1 MLASPA
7 RRRWVLA
14 AAVLGSSMAFLDG
27 STVNVALP
35 ALQASLGATVVD
47 VQWVVNAYTLFLASL
62 LLTGGALGDRLG
74 RRSVFMAGTVLFI
87 AASIACGLAG
97 SVGQLIGARAVQGIG
112 GALLVPGSLALV
124 NAAYPP
130 DQRGRAI
137 GLWAGFSAI
146 TSAAGPVLGGWL
158 IDVASWR
165 WIFFVNVPLA
175 LAVLAIA
182 ALRVPAAAGEA
193 QEGRLDVPGAVLATA
208 GLGGVIFALLES
220 SSRGFADPWVL
231 GAGGAGGVLLA
242 AFAAVE
248 RRVATPMLPPS
259 LFRSRTFVGVN
270 LMTLLIYAT
279 LSGLLFFIYATLSGL
294 LFFLPMALIQVRGYT
309 ATQAGA
315 STLPFVLLLFAA
327 SRWSGGL
334 RDRVG
339 ARRPLVVG
347 PLIVAAAF
355 VLFASTA
362 TAGGYWLGVFPA
374 VTILGVGM
382 ALVVA
387 PLTTTVMASVRD
399 ELAGTASG
407 ANNAVSRV
415 AGLVAIA
422 VFGVVMVAVFSADL
436 QARLVANGLPDELR
450 RAVLEARTDLAA
462 LTPPDGASEAHAA
475 TVSAAVDAAFLAG
488 FRWVAASMA
497 ALAVTASVVA
507 AVTVSVDEGRAGP
520 TGRAAGRR
528 SS

>member
-1 MLASPA
+1 MAVSPA
-7 RRRWVLA
+7 HRRWVLA

-74 RRSVFMAGTVLFI
+74 RRAVFMGGTVLFI
-87 AASIACGLAG
+87 VASIACGLAA
-97 SVGQLIGARAVQGIG
+97 SVGQLIGARALQGIG

-130 DQRGRAI
+130 DERGRAI

-182 ALRVPAAAGEA
+182 ALRVPAAAGEMR
-193 QEGRLDVPGAVLATA
+193 EGRLDVPGAILVTG
-208 GLGGVIFALLES
+208 GLGGVIYALLES
-220 SSRGFADPWVL
+220 SSRGFGDPWVL
-231 GAGGAGGVLLA
+231 AAGAAGVILLV
-242 AFAAVE
+242 AFAAAE

-270 LMTLLIYAT
+270 LMTLL
-279 LSGLLFFIYATLSGL
+279 IYATLSGL

-339 ARRPLVVG
+339 ARRPLVAG

-355 VLFASTA
+355 VLFAFTG

-374 VTILGVGM
+374 VTVLGVGM

-415 AGLVAIA
+415 AGLLAVA

-436 QARLVANGLPDELR
+436 QARLVATGLPEGLR
-450 RAVLEARTDLAA
+450 GAAMEARTDLAA
-462 LTPPDGASEAHAA
+462 LAPPAGASEAQAA
-475 TVSAAVDAAFLAG
+475 AVSAAVDAAFVAG

-497 ALAVTASVVA
+497 ALAVIASVVA
-507 AVTVSVDEGRAGP
+507 AATVSVDEGGP
-520 TGRAAGRR
+520 RPAGRAAGGR
-528 SS
+528 SW

>member
-279 LSGLLFFIYATLSGL
+279 LSGLLFF
-294 LFFLPMALIQVRGYT
+294 LPMALIQVRGYT

-355 VLFASTA
+355 VLFASTV

-374 VTILGVGM
+374 VTVLGVGM

-415 AGLVAIA
+415 AGLVAVA

>member
-1 MLASPA
+1 
-7 RRRWVLA
+7 
-14 AAVLGSSMAFLDG
+14 
-27 STVNVALP
+27 
-35 ALQASLGATVVD
+35 
-47 VQWVVNAYTLFLASL
+47 
-62 LLTGGALGDRLG
+62 
-74 RRSVFMAGTVLFI
+74 MAGTVLFI

-175 LAVLAIA
+175 LAVLAISA
-182 ALRVPAAAGEA
+182 WRVPHARGVA
-193 QEGRLDVPGAVLATA
+193 QGGRLDVPGALLVTG
-208 GLGGVIFALLES
+208 GLGGVVYALLES
-220 SSRGFADPWVL
+220 SSRGFGDPWVL
-231 GAGGAGGVLLA
+231 AAGGVGSLLLA
-242 AFAAVE
+242 AFVAVE
-248 RRVATPMLPPS
+248 RRVDTPMLPPS

-270 LMTLLIYAT
+270 VMTLL
-279 LSGLLFFIYATLSGL
+279 IYATLSGL

-355 VLFASTA
+355 VLFAFTG

-374 VTILGVGM
+374 VTVLGVGM

-387 PLTTTVMASVRD
+387 PLTATVMASVRD

-415 AGLVAIA
+415 AGLLAVA

-462 LTPPDGASEAHAA
+462 LTPPADASEAQAA
-475 TVSAAVDAAFLAG
+475 TVTGAVDAAFLAG

-497 ALAVTASVVA
+497 ALAVIASFVA
-507 AVTVSVDEGRAGP
+507 AATVSVDEGRAGRMGP
-520 TGRAAGRR
+520 AAGRR

>member
-1 MLASPA
+1 MTASPA

-35 ALQASLGATVVD
+35 ALQDSLGATVVD

-74 RRSVFMAGTVLFI
+74 RRAVFMSGTALFI

-97 SVGQLIGARAVQGIG
+97 SVGQLIGARAVQGVG

-124 NAAYPP
+124 NAAYPE

-182 ALRVPAAAGEA
+182 AWRVPPSRGVA
-193 QEGRLDVPGAVLATA
+193 QDGRLDVPGALLVTG
-208 GLGGVIFALLES
+208 GLGGVVFALLES

-231 GAGGAGGVLLA
+231 AAGGVGALLLA

-248 RRVATPMLPPS
+248 RRVSTPMLPPS

-270 LMTLLIYAT
+270 VMTLLV
-279 LSGLLFFIYATLSGL
+279 YATLSGL
-294 LFFLPMALIQVRGYT
+294 LFFLPMALIQVRGYS

-355 VLFASTA
+355 VLFALTR
-362 TAGGYWLGVFPA
+362 TAGGYWAGVFPA
-374 VTILGVGM
+374 VTVLGVGM

-387 PLTTTVMASVRD
+387 PLTTTVMASVPD
-399 ELAGTASG
+399 ALAGTASG

-415 AGLVAIA
+415 AGLLAVA
-422 VFGVVMVAVFSADL
+422 VFGVVMVAAFSADL
-436 QARLVANGLPDELR
+436 QSRLAASELPQELR
-450 RAVLEARTDLAA
+450 GAVLEARTDLAA
-462 LTPPDGASEAHAA
+462 LTPPTGASEAQRA
-475 TVSAAVDAAFLAG
+475 TIRAAVDAAFLAG

-497 ALAVTASVVA
+497 ALAVLASAVA
-507 AVTVSVDEGRAGP
+507 AATVSAHEGRG
-520 TGRAAGRR
+520 G
-528 SS
+528 SSGGGAPDGAM

>member
-1 MLASPA
+1 MPA
-7 RRRWVLA
+7 HPSQRRWVLV
-14 AAVLGSSMAFLDG
+14 AAVMGSSMAFLDG

-62 LLTGGALGDRLG
+62 LLTGGALGDRFG
-74 RRSVFMAGTVLFI
+74 RRAVFMIGTALFI
-87 AASIACGLAG
+87 AASVACGLAG
-97 SVGQLIGARAVQGIG
+97 TVDRLIAARAVQGVG

-124 NAAYPP
+124 NAAYPR

-182 ALRVPAAAGEA
+182 AWRVPAARDGRRG
-193 QEGRLDVPGAVLATA
+193 GRLDLTGSALVTA
-208 GLGGVIFALLES
+208 GLAGLVFALLES
-220 SSRGFADPWVL
+220 SSRGFDDPWVL
-231 GAGGAGGVLLA
+231 AAGGAGAALLA
-242 AFAAVE
+242 AFVAFE
-248 RRVATPMLPPS
+248 RHARDPMLPPS

-270 LMTLLIYAT
+270 VMTLLV
-279 LSGLLFFIYATLSGL
+279 YATLSGL
-294 LFFLPMALIQVRGYT
+294 LFFLPMALIQVRGYS

-339 ARRPLVVG
+339 ARRPLVLG
-347 PLIVAAAF
+347 PLIVAGAF
-355 VLFASTA
+355 ALFAATR
-362 TAGGYWLGVFPA
+362 TAGGYWAGVFPA
-374 VTILGVGM
+374 VTLLGVGM

-387 PLTTTVMASVRD
+387 PLTTTVMASVPD
-399 ELAGTASG
+399 ALAGTASG

-415 AGLVAIA
+415 AGLLA
-422 VFGVVMVAVFSADL
+422 MVAAFSVDL
-436 QARLVANGLPDELR
+436 QGRLAASGVPSGLR
-450 RAVLEARTDLAA
+450 AAVLEKRTDLAA
-462 LTPPDGASEAHAA
+462 LTPPDGASEAAAA
-475 TVSAAVDAAFLAG
+475 TIRAAVDAAFLAG

-497 ALAVTASVVA
+497 GLAVVASAVA
-507 AVTVSVDEGRAGP
+507 AATVPVDEGRAVRP
-520 TGRAAGRR
+520 VRRPPSGRR
-528 SS
+528 RPDDRS

>member
-1 MLASPA
+1 MAVSPA

-74 RRSVFMAGTVLFI
+74 RRAVFMAGTALFI

-97 SVGQLIGARAVQGIG
+97 SVGQLIGARALQGIG

-175 LAVLAIA
+175 SAVLAIA
-182 ALRVPAAAGEA
+182 ALRVPAAAGEMR
-193 QEGRLDVPGAVLATA
+193 EGRLDVPGAILVTG
-208 GLGGVIFALLES
+208 GLGGVIYALLES
-220 SSRGFADPWVL
+220 SSRGFGDPWVVAA
-231 GAGGAGGVLLA
+231 GAAGVVLLA
-242 AFAAVE
+242 AFAAAE

-270 LMTLLIYAT
+270 LMTLL
-279 LSGLLFFIYATLSGL
+279 IYATLSGL

-355 VLFASTA
+355 VLFAVTA

-374 VTILGVGM
+374 VTVLGVGM

-415 AGLVAIA
+415 AGLLAVA

-436 QARLVANGLPDELR
+436 QARLVATGLPDELR
-450 RAVLEARTDLAA
+450 RAVMEVRTDLAA
-462 LTPPDGASEAHAA
+462 LTPPAGASEAQAA
-475 TVSAAVDAAFLAG
+475 TVAAAVDAAFLAG

-497 ALAVTASVVA
+497 ALAVIASAVA
-507 AVTVSVDEGRAGP
+507 AATVSVDEGGPGRAGRDD
-520 TGRAAGRR
+520 GGV